1 MTAPSSAVVRTEGLT
16 KRYGRITAVDGVGLE
31 IAPGELFGFLGP
43 NGAGKT
49 TTIRMLLGLVHPSAG
64 TVELLGR
71 RLPRGL
77 ADALADVGALVE
89 GPGFYPYLSGRR
101 NLELFDAAGRGG
113 PARTRRDRIEEALG
127 AVGMAGVDRRPVK
140 QYSLG
145 MRQRLGL
152 AAALLRHPRL
162 LILDEPTN
170 GLDPNGIRELRELFV
185 RLARSGTTVV
195 LSSHQLSEVE
205 LICTRAAVM
214 VGGRVVAQ
222 DWVDRLLAP
231 TGVVRISTPDPD
243 LAVATVTRLGRPR
256 VLGRGGELVQVA
268 LDGLPSELLTSELV
282 HDGVRVRELALER
295 RTLED
300 VFVGLTGGASADH
313 APGAGDPG

>member
-1 MTAPSSAVVRTEGLT
+1 MTAPPNAVVRTDGLT
-16 KRYGRITAVDGVGLE
+16 KRYGRITAVEGVGLE

-49 TTIRMLLGLVHPSAG
+49 TTIRMLLGLVHPTSG

-127 AVGMAGVDRRPVK
+127 AAGMAGVDRRPVK

-214 VGGRVVAQ
+214 VAGRVVAQ

-231 TGVVRISTPDPD
+231 TGVVRISTPDPE

-256 VLGRGGELVQVA
+256 VLARDGELVQVA

-313 APGAGDPG
+313 GPGRGDPG